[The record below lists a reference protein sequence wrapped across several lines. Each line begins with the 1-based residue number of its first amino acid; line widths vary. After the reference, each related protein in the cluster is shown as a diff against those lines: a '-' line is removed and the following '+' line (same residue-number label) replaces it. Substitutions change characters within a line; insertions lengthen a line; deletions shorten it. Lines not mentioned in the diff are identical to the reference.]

1 MKFFLVGVALFLSLQ
16 DIEIKKVGDSRIE
29 ARQKN
34 RVTAVWFFDTKF
46 PIAGFFRRGQSVYV
60 IEKNQAKSESWL
72 SRIRVDT
79 GLSVFRTSIEMDS
92 LFELE
97 KNAILLLD
105 CTVPA
110 CSTRVLNNN
119 NGKFVVDY
127 QGSLQFRFNSKVYFV
142 PSGVR
147 FLEYTKRPELLWLD
161 TTTLAYKKLNFF
173 IPDRDKCGSMEI
185 IADGRADTIFQ
196 TNKIGFI
203 RYDNCGE
210 FTTWFSI

>member
-1 MKFFLVGVALFLSLQ
+1 MKLFFVGVVLLMSLQ
-16 DIEIKKVGDSRIE
+16 DIEIIKVSDFRIE

-34 RVTAVWFFDTKF
+34 RVPAIWSFDTKF
-46 PIAGFFRRGQSVYV
+46 PIANFFRRGQSVYL
-60 IEKNQAKSESWL
+60 IENNQAKSESWL

-79 GLSVFRTSIEMDS
+79 GYFAFRTSVPITS
-92 LFELE
+92 PITLE
-97 KNAILLLD
+97 QNAILLLD

-110 CSTRVLNNN
+110 CLTRVLNNN

-127 QGSLQFRFNSKVYFV
+127 QGSPQHRLHSNIYFA

-147 FLEYTKRPELLWLD
+147 FLEYAKRPELLMLN

-173 IPDRDKCGSMEI
+173 IPDRDKCGAMEF

-196 TNKIGFI
+196 KNKIGFI

-210 FTTWFSI
+210 FTRWFSI